1 MGLRP
6 SGERTTTDC
15 AAAAGAQMNAAAI
28 ANRIACS
35 FIFLPGVARH
45 FLMSWNLAA
54 PPFVYEL

>member
-1 MGLRP
+1 MALRP

-15 AAAAGAQMNAAAI
+15 AAAGAQLNAATT

-35 FIFLPGVARH
+35 LIFPAPRVARH